1 MTTPA
6 IMSGTAHI
14 VGAIKKPIAA
24 ITGSSAPHKA
34 MKTPREMTVNLSSQG
49 FLNNLRRLG
58 ELGPD
63 IVMDHFPYRHTAR
76 QKTSALIS
84 DYTTTTKMVT
94 ISHSFGLA
102 FGTVNREHLFP
113 KLFQVSAM
121 PHMRKPQ
128 V

>member
-1 MTTPA
+1 M
-6 IMSGTAHI
+6 
-14 VGAIKKPIAA
+14 KKL
-24 ITGSSAPHKA
+24 
-34 MKTPREMTVNLSSQG
+34 REITVNFSSHG
-49 FLNNLRRLG
+49 LLNSLRRLG
-58 ELGPD
+58 ELRPD
-63 IVMDHFPYRHTAR
+63 IVMDHFPYRYTAR
-76 QKTSALIS
+76 QKSGALIS
-84 DYTTTTKMVT
+84 DYTITTKTVT